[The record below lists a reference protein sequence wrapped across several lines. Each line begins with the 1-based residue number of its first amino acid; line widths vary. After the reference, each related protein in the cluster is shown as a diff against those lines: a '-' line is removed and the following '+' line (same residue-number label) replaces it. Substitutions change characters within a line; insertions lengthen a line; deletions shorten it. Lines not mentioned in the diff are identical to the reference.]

1 MTKEEII
8 ALGVPEDIAE
18 KVLTQH
24 TAELTRPSSSERY
37 TIINFNSHAHTERD
51 PRCCMILRRCCRMSG
66 LILID
71 QMDL

>member
-24 TAELTRPSSSERY
+24 TAE
-37 TIINFNSHAHTERD
+37 RD
-51 PRCCMILRRCCRMSG
+51 RKGAVL
-66 LILID
+66 
-71 QMDL
+71 